1 MGGRHKAGGSAGA
14 AGPPAGD
21 PPAAPSAGQP
31 GAGAALL
38 DATVVRFGPI
48 LLSPGTKRVN
58 LGTFYWLALSS
69 IMIFT
74 FVAAGQVT
82 VLSAV
87 LGIDEDQQGRVT
99 GLLGLVAEI
108 TLIVTVAV
116 TGAWSDRIGRR
127 PVSVLGFSL
136 MGIALLI
143 TPFVG
148 NVISLVAARV
158 VAGVGIAMI
167 TVMLTAVVSDY
178 VRNETRGKAN
188 GLLGLCNGIGAVLT
202 FFVLLQLPN
211 LFEESLGFSELG
223 AIRLTYVI
231 VAGLAL
237 GTALV
242 MRLGLRGGKAVVGA
256 AEPPLRQLLREGLA
270 AGRQPGLKLSYAAA
284 FVARADLALVGAFLI
299 LWAKQYGT
307 TELGLSETEALAKG
321 AALVGIA
328 NGVALIGAPVIGII
342 SDKLSRVDAVLIALG
357 TAGVGYTA
365 TVFVEN
371 PFSPLGYTV
380 AAIIGLGQVSAVI
393 ASQVLVAE
401 QSPARIRGS
410 VIGVF
415 ALFGGIGIMIALGAG
430 GWLFDVWRPA
440 GPFVLFGVFALLV
453 FAYGLAVRSKIPRD
467 PHDEFSHLADVSGI
481 PAASDPAQ
489 SVPLTAAD

>member
-1 MGGRHKAGGSAGA
+1 MGGRHKVGGSAGA
-14 AGPPAGD
+14 AGSPAGD
-21 PPAAPSAGQP
+21 PPAGQS
-31 GAGAALL
+31 GAAAALM
-38 DATVVRFGPI
+38 DATAVRYGP
-48 LLSPGTKRVN
+48 LRLSPGTTRAN
-58 LGTFYWLALSS
+58 LTTYYWLALTS

-87 LGIDEDQQGRVT
+87 LGVDEDQQGRLT

-127 PVSVLGFSL
+127 PVSVLGFAL

-143 TPFVG
+143 TPFIG
-148 NVISLVAARV
+148 NVISLIASRTVAA
-158 VAGVGIAMI
+158 VGIAMI
-167 TVMLTAVVSDY
+167 TVMITAVVSDY

-188 GLLGLCNGIGAVLT
+188 GFLGFCNGIGAVLT

-211 LFEESLGFSELG
+211 LFEESLGFTELG
-223 AIRLTYVI
+223 AIRATYVI
-231 VAGLAL
+231 VAVIAL
-237 GTALV
+237 GTALL
-242 MRLGLRGGKAVVGA
+242 MRIGLRGGPAVVDA
-256 AEPPLRQLLREGLA
+256 AEPPLKQLLKEGLA
-270 AGRQPGLKLSYAAA
+270 AGKTPGLRLSYASA

-307 TELGLSETEALAKG
+307 TELGLGETEALAKG

-342 SDKLSRVDAVLIALG
+342 SDRLSRVDAVLIALG

-365 TVFVEN
+365 TIFVDN

-401 QSPARIRGS
+401 QAPARIRGS

-453 FAYGLAVRSKIPRD
+453 FAYGLAIRSKIPRN
-467 PHDEFSHLADVSGI
+467 PHDEFSHLDDVSGI

-489 SVPLTAAD
+489 SVPLHAVD